1 MLDAVRPDPNAGKSL
16 MQLKAEAAEE
26 ARGKRKAEEALG
38 GEKGKKQAT
47 EAEGGGGGKVTL
59 DRGVTEEE
67 MERYRRERRDMD
79 FDDPLARMGEGEVL
93 PL

>member
-1 MLDAVRPDPNAGKSL
+1 MLDAVKPDPNAGKSL

-38 GEKGKKQAT
+38 GKGKKAAT
-47 EAEGGGGGKVTL
+47 EAEVESGGKAVM

-67 MERYRRERRDMD
+67 MEKYRRERRDLD
-79 FDDPLARMGEGEVL
+79 FDDPLARMGKDELL
-93 PL
+93 PM